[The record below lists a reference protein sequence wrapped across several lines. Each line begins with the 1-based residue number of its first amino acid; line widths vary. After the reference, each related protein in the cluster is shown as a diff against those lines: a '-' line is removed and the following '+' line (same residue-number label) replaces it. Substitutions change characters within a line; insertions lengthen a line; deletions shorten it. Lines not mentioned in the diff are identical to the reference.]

1 MKAQWHWVPNLPNSP
16 CPPPL
21 YIVHRGWVRMQIVIG
36 APFLAAILS
45 LFSERIREFL
55 AKGLGRRPKAI
66 FLAPALLSAFFCLIL
81 AAYGALHLPLV
92 LLILAYT
99 FIPSACIFHLGPCRG
114 RAGWMDLAVVL
125 MLWLPQE
132 FTIGSRWIPKSIQ
145 GTVHIAAYGT
155 AITLALVLFLVFR
168 GLQGMKCNLPRNA
181 RDLVY
186 PALGFVI
193 AAPVLILIG
202 RAVGFLPPF
211 HVPARVVSWTTVVRF
226 LTILAATALPEE
238 ILFRALI
245 QNCLMQKFGSTNRA
259 LLAAAV
265 VFGSSHLNNGPGP
278 LPNWRYMLVATVAG
292 IAFGKVFQKSS
303 SVVSS
308 AGLHALVNTVDHLF
322 F

>member
-1 MKAQWHWVPNLPNSP
+1 
-16 CPPPL
+16 
-21 YIVHRGWVRMQIVIG
+21 MQIVIG
-36 APFLAAILS
+36 APFLAVILA
-45 LFSERIREFL
+45 LFSERVREFL
-55 AKGLGRRPKAI
+55 AKGLGRRPRAI
-66 FLAPALLSAFFCLIL
+66 FLAPALASAFFCLIV
-81 AAYGALHLPLV
+81 ACYGALTLPLA

-99 FIPSACIFHLGPCRG
+99 FIPSACIFYMGPCRG
-114 RAGWMDLAVVL
+114 KAGWMDLAVVL

-132 FTIGSRWIPKSIQ
+132 FTVGSRWVPKGIQ
-145 GTVHIAAYGT
+145 GAVHIAAYGI

-193 AAPVLILIG
+193 AAPVLILAG
-202 RAVGFLPPF
+202 RALAFLPPF
-211 HVPARVVSWTTVVRF
+211 HVPAHIVTWATGVRF

-245 QNCLMQKFGSTNRA
+245 QNWLMQRFGSTNRA
-259 LLAAAV
+259 LVAAAV
-265 VFGSSHLNNGPGP
+265 VFGSSHLDNGPGP

-308 AGLHALVNTVDHLF
+308 AGLHALVNTVDHF
-322 F
+322 FF